1 MSISPGQ
8 CLHEEA
14 KAVEADENAMQD
26 EVDRAWNKLLTAM
39 GNLRLIPDKDLLE
52 ELISQAQEVNA
63 AEYTEESVQAL
74 NSALARA
81 VAVYNDGQADEA
93 QVKAAETELRASLD
107 QLVKK
112 ESGSAGDSGTGDTGS
127 GSSAAGS
134 TDTGSGDKLSASAG
148 DTVNKGGSTVQKT
161 NISADRA
168 VKTGDEM
175 NPVWLVAGMGA
186 ALALIAAAQKNR
198 QRKH

>member
-1 MSISPGQ
+1 MADGLDLEKYLDAGQ
-8 CLHEEA
+8 
-14 KAVEADENAMQD
+14 D
-26 EVDRAWNKLLTAM
+26 
-39 GNLRLIPDKDLLE
+39 
-52 ELISQAQEVNA
+52 
-63 AEYTEESVQAL
+63 
-74 NSALARA
+74 
-81 VAVYNDGQADEA
+81 
-93 QVKAAETELRASLD
+93 ELRASLD

-112 ESGSAGDSGTGDTGS
+112 ESGSAGDSGAGDTGS

-161 NISADRA
+161 NVSADRA

-175 NPVWLVAGMGA
+175 NPVWLVAVMGA